1 MTRLARVLDGN
12 MRELRRL
19 HPTQQSVD
27 DRVTPLSTASLT
39 LPEGEHAAFGEWV
52 EVFTQNGSAGVYRV
66 VSASETYTGEASAEL
81 EHGICALGDAIIPG
95 NGTISGTL
103 PEVLSAMLGYQVV
116 TAGGAPLWALG
127 SVETDAQASFE
138 QEGTNLLSAVLEI
151 VPEGYMLTFDQSALP
166 WRLGVAKMATTAE
179 CEGRL
184 SRNLR
189 GVTVTVDDEDFC
201 TRIYC
206 DKLPAPGYIDG
217 TTVGT
222 WGIKAK
228 TITAQDNVTQESLT
242 AYITQYLEDHKNPRV
257 SIECDAE
264 DLSAITGE
272 RIDRMEKGRLFRL
285 ALPDYGVAMEERI
298 LAVRTG
304 SAYDEPERVRLTLAN
319 SIRDTADTLVYIDN
333 AVTGGASSSSARGG
347 YVRGGGGSGISPASV
362 LDMLKKTETY
372 ITEDEAWTR
381 EAGIRIESNTAE
393 MYATKKSI
401 VGDWTGDV
409 ETIDALIKAST
420 DNGGLVAMMVG
431 RKNSAEEVNALIS
444 ATAAGGGLI
453 TLKADSTTVT
463 EIEKRVSQAEID
475 IDGANAQIALKASQT
490 DMDALGERVSQAEI
504 DIDGA
509 NAAIALKASKTD
521 VDALGERVSSA
532 EINIDGANSQIAL
545 KASKTDV
552 DALGERVSSA
562 ESSIEVNAD
571 NIELKVSKNGVI
583 SAINQTAESVKIS
596 AKKINLEGYV
606 TASELSAVDAKFEN
620 LVSGVTTASILHV
633 DNFMCNGP
641 VTLRGHSC
649 NWSSLEVCTKVHYS
663 KEANTI
669 PAADGLYY
677 YVITSVSVWGDY
689 ETINF
694 MSY

>member
-1 MTRLARVLDGN
+1 MTRLARVLDSN
-12 MRELRRL
+12 MNELRRL

-66 VSASETYTGEASAEL
+66 SGASETYTDKASVEL

-95 NGTISGTL
+95 KGTISGTL
-103 PEVLSAMLGYQVV
+103 SEVLSAMLGYQVV

-127 SVETDAQASFE
+127 SVATNAQASIDHDS
-138 QEGTNLLSAVLEI
+138 TNLLSAVLAV
-151 VPEGYMLTFDQSALP
+151 VPDGYMLTFDQSALP
-166 WRLGVAKMATTAE
+166 WRIGVSAMETMPS

-189 GVTVTVDDEDFC
+189 SVTVTVDEEDFC

-206 DKLPAPGYIDG
+206 NMLPAPGYMDG
-217 TTVGT
+217 PTVGT

-228 TITAQDNVTQESLT
+228 TITAQENVTQESLT

-272 RIDRMEKGRLFRL
+272 TIDRLEKGRLFRL

-298 LAVRTG
+298 LAVHTG

-319 SIRDTADTLVYIDN
+319 SIRDTADTLVYIEN
-333 AVTGGASSSSARGG
+333 SVTGGAASSSARGG
-347 YVRGGGGSGISPASV
+347 YVRGGGGGSGISQASV

-372 ITEDEAWTR
+372 ITADEAWTR

-393 MYATKKSI
+393 MYATKKAI

-409 ETIDALIKAST
+409 ETIDALIQAST
-420 DNGGLVAMMVG
+420 DNGGLVAMLVG
-431 RKNSAEEVNALIS
+431 RKNSAEEVNAAIS

-453 TLKADSTTVT
+453 TLKA
-463 EIEKRVSQAEID
+463 
-475 IDGANAQIALKASQT
+475 SQT
-490 DMDALGERVSQAEI
+490 DLDAMG
-504 DIDGA
+504 
-509 NAAIALKASKTD
+509 N
-521 VDALGERVSSA
+521 RVSSA
-532 EINIDGANSQIAL
+532 EASIKVNSD
-545 KASKTDV
+545 S
-552 DALGERVSSA
+552 
-562 ESSIEVNAD
+562 
-571 NIELKVSKNGVI
+571 IELKVSKDGVI
-583 SAINQTAESVKIS
+583 SAINQTAESIKIS
-596 AKKINLEGYV
+596 ASKIELSGYV
-606 TASELSAVDAKFEN
+606 TASEFSSLKADLANVTSGTVQASHLYTQN
-620 LVSGVTTASILHV
+620 LTATNTVRLA
-633 DNFMCNGP
+633 
-641 VTLRGHSC
+641 GHTC
-649 NWSSLEVCTKVHYS
+649 NWSSLEVCTRVHYS
-663 KEANTI
+663 KSLQTVPGGNGVDYA
-669 PAADGLYY
+669 
-677 YVITSVSVWGDY
+677 VIGSVSVWGDY

>member
-12 MRELRRL
+12 MNELRRL

-52 EVFTQNGSAGVYRV
+52 EVFTQNGSAGIYRV
-66 VSASETYTGEASAEL
+66 VSPSETYTVEASAEL

-95 NGTISGTL
+95 KGTISGTL
-103 PEVLSAMLGYQVV
+103 PQVLSSMLGYQVV
-116 TAGGAPLWALG
+116 TAGGSALWALG
-127 SVETDAQASFE
+127 SVETNAQASFE
-138 QEGTNLLSAVLEI
+138 HDSTNLLSAVLAV
-151 VPEGYMLTFDQSALP
+151 VPKGYMLTFDQSALP
-166 WRLGVAKMATTAE
+166 WRIGVSAMETVPS

-184 SRNLR
+184 ARNLR
-189 GVTVTVDDEDFC
+189 SVTVTVDEEDFC

-206 DKLPAPGYIDG
+206 NMLPSPGYIDG
-217 TTVGT
+217 PTVGT
-222 WGIKAK
+222 WGIKTK
-228 TITAQDNVTQESLT
+228 TITAQENVTQDSLI

-272 RIDRMEKGRLFRL
+272 AIDRMEKGRLFRL
-285 ALPDYGVAMEERI
+285 ALPDYGVTMEERI

-304 SAYDEPERVRLTLAN
+304 SAYDEPEHVRLTLAN

-347 YVRGGGGSGISPASV
+347 YVRGGGSGISPASV

-372 ITEDEAWTR
+372 ITADEAWTR

-393 MYATKKSI
+393 MYATKKAI

-420 DNGGLVAMMVG
+420 DNGGLVAMLVG

-453 TLKADSTTVT
+453 TMKADSTTVT
-463 EIEKRVSQAEID
+463 EIGKRVSQAEID

-490 DMDALGERVSQAEI
+490 
-504 DIDGA
+504 
-509 NAAIALKASKTD
+509 T

-532 EINIDGANSQIAL
+532 EINIDGANA
-545 KASKTDV
+545 K
-552 DALGERVSSA
+552 
-562 ESSIEVNAD
+562 
-571 NIELKVSKNGVI
+571 IELKVSKDGVI
-583 SAINQTAESVKIS
+583 SSINQTAESIKIKAS
-596 AKKINLEGYV
+596 RIELSGYV
-606 TASELSAVDAKFEN
+606 TASEF
-620 LVSGVTTASILHV
+620 
-633 DNFMCNGP
+633 
-641 VTLRGHSC
+641 
-649 NWSSLEVCTKVHYS
+649 SSLKADLANVTSGTVQASHLYTQNLTATNTVRLAGHTCSWASLQVCTGVHYS
-663 KEANTI
+663 KSLQTVPGGNGVDYA
-669 PAADGLYY
+669 
-677 YVITSVSVWGDY
+677 VIGSVSVWGDY

>member
-1 MTRLARVLDGN
+1 MTRLARVLDGD

-66 VSASETYTGEASAEL
+66 VSPSETYTVEASAEL

-95 NGTISGTL
+95 KGTISGTL
-103 PEVLSAMLGYQVV
+103 SQVLSALLGYQVV
-116 TAGGAPLWALG
+116 TSGGAPLWALG
-127 SVETDAQASFE
+127 SVETDVQASFE
-138 QEGTNLLSAVLEI
+138 HDGTNLLSAVLEV
-151 VPEGYMLTFDQSALP
+151 VPNGYMLTFDQSALP

-217 TTVGT
+217 PTVGA
-222 WGIKAK
+222 WGIRAK
-228 TITAQDNVTQESLT
+228 TITAQENVTQESLT

-285 ALPDYGVAMEERI
+285 ALPDYGVTMEERI

-319 SIRDTADTLVYIDN
+319 SIRDTADTLVYLDN
-333 AVTGGASSSSARGG
+333 VLTGGASSSSARGG
-347 YVRGGGGSGISPASV
+347 GGRKSV
-362 LDMLKKTETY
+362 QDE
-372 ITEDEAWTR
+372 ITDVQRWATIQIDEANAKINLS
-381 EAGIRIESNTAE
+381 AGEINKIE
-393 MYATKKSI
+393 
-401 VGDWTGDV
+401 
-409 ETIDALIKAST
+409 
-420 DNGGLVAMMVG
+420 
-431 RKNSAEEVNALIS
+431 
-444 ATAAGGGLI
+444 
-453 TLKADSTTVT
+453 
-463 EIEKRVSQAEID
+463 
-475 IDGANAQIALKASQT
+475 
-490 DMDALGERVSQAEI
+490 
-504 DIDGA
+504 
-509 NAAIALKASKTD
+509 
-521 VDALGERVSSA
+521 ERVSSA
-532 EINIDGANSQIAL
+532 EINIDGANAQITL
-545 KASKTDV
+545 KASQTDL
-552 DALGERVSSA
+552 DALGNRVSSA

-571 NIELKVSKNGVI
+571 NIKLKVSKNGVI
-583 SAINQTAESVKIS
+583 SSINQTAESIKIS
-596 AKKINLEGYV
+596 ASKIELSGYV
-606 TASELSAVDAKFEN
+606 TASQLSALEARFDN
-620 LVSGVTTASILHV
+620 LTSGVTQAALINTQNL
-633 DNFMCNGP
+633 MCNGP

-649 NWSSLEVCTKVHYS
+649 NWASLKVCTGVHYS
-663 KEANTI
+663 KSLQTVPGGNGVDYA
-669 PAADGLYY
+669 
-677 YVITSVSVWGDY
+677 VIGSVSVWGDY

>member
-1 MTRLARVLDGN
+1 MTRLARVLDGD

-19 HPTQQSVD
+19 HPTQQSAQ

-39 LPEGEHAAFGEWV
+39 LPEGEHVAFGEWV
-52 EVFTQNGSAGVYRV
+52 EVFTQSGSAGVYRV

-95 NGTISGTL
+95 KGTISGTL
-103 PEVLSAMLGYQVV
+103 SEVLSAMLGYQVV
-116 TAGGAPLWALG
+116 VAGGAPLWALG
-127 SVETDAQASFE
+127 SVATNAQASFDHDS
-138 QEGTNLLSAVLEI
+138 TNLLSAVLAV
-151 VPEGYMLTFDQSALP
+151 VPDGYMLTFDQSALP
-166 WRLGVAKMATTAE
+166 WRIGVSAMETMPS

-189 GVTVTVDDEDFC
+189 SVTVTVDEEDFC

-206 DKLPAPGYIDG
+206 NMLPAPGYMDG
-217 TTVGT
+217 PTVGT
-222 WGIKAK
+222 WGVKAK
-228 TITAQDNVTQESLT
+228 TITAQENVTQESLT

-264 DLSAITGE
+264 DLSSITGE
-272 RIDRMEKGRLFRL
+272 NIDRMEKGRLFRL

-298 LAVRTG
+298 LSVHTG
-304 SAYDEPERVRLTLAN
+304 SAYDDPERVRLTLAN
-319 SIRDTADTLVYIDN
+319 SIRDTADTLVYIEN
-333 AVTGGASSSSARGG
+333 SVNGGASSSSARGG

-362 LDMLKKTETY
+362 LDMLKKAETY

-393 MYATKKSI
+393 MYATKQAI

-431 RKNSAEEVNALIS
+431 RKNKVEDVSALIS

-453 TLKADSTTVT
+453 TLKASQADFDKMG
-463 EIEKRVSQAEID
+463 KRVD
-475 IDGANAQIALKASQT
+475 
-490 DMDALGERVSQAEI
+490 
-504 DIDGA
+504 
-509 NAAIALKASKTD
+509 
-521 VDALGERVSSA
+521 SA
-532 EINIDGANSQIAL
+532 EASIKVNS
-545 KASKTDV
+545 
-552 DALGERVSSA
+552 
-562 ESSIEVNAD
+562 D

-583 SAINQTAESVKIS
+583 SSINQTAESVKIKAS
-596 AKKINLEGYV
+596 RIELSGYV
-606 TASELSAVDAKFEN
+606 TASEFSSLKADLANVTSGTVQASLLYTQNLTATNTVRLS
-620 LVSGVTTASILHV
+620 
-633 DNFMCNGP
+633 
-641 VTLRGHSC
+641 GHTCS
-649 NWSSLEVCTKVHYS
+649 WSSLKVCTGVHYS
-663 KEANTI
+663 KELQTVPGRNGVDYA
-669 PAADGLYY
+669 
-677 YVITSVSVWGDY
+677 VIGSVKVWGDY

>member
-1 MTRLARVLDGN
+1 MTRLARVLDGD

-52 EVFTQNGSAGVYRV
+52 EVFTKNGSAGVYRV

-95 NGTISGTL
+95 KGTISGTL
-103 PEVLSAMLGYQVV
+103 SEVLSAMLGYQVV
-116 TAGGAPLWALG
+116 VAGGATLWALG
-127 SVETDAQASFE
+127 SVATNAQASFDHDS
-138 QEGTNLLSAVLEI
+138 TNLLSAVLAV
-151 VPEGYMLTFDQSALP
+151 VPDGYMLTFDQRALP
-166 WRLGVAKMATTAE
+166 WRLGVAKMAETAE

-206 DKLPAPGYIDG
+206 NMLPSPGYLDG
-217 TTVGT
+217 PTVGT

-228 TITAQDNVTQESLT
+228 TITAQENVTQESLN

-264 DLSAITGE
+264 DLSSITGE
-272 RIDRMEKGRLFRL
+272 HIDRMEKGRLFRL
-285 ALPDYGVAMEERI
+285 ALPDYGVSMEERI
-298 LAVRTG
+298 LSVHTG
-304 SAYDEPERVRLTLAN
+304 IAYDEPERVRLTLAN
-319 SIRDTADTLVYIDN
+319 SIRDTADTLVYLDN
-333 AVTGGASSSSARGG
+333 AVSGGASSSGARGG
-347 YVRGGGGSGISPASV
+347 YVRGGGSGISPANV

-393 MYATKKSI
+393 MYATKKAI
-401 VGDWTGDV
+401 VGGWAGDV
-409 ETIDALIKAST
+409 ETIDALIRAST

-431 RKNSAEEVNALIS
+431 RKNSAEDVNALIS

-453 TLKADSTTVT
+453 TLKA
-463 EIEKRVSQAEID
+463 SQAD
-475 IDGANAQIALKASQT
+475 FDKMGN
-490 DMDALGERVSQAEI
+490 RVDRAE
-504 DIDGA
+504 A
-509 NAAIALKASKTD
+509 
-521 VDALGERVSSA
+521 
-532 EINIDGANSQIAL
+532 
-545 KASKTDV
+545 
-552 DALGERVSSA
+552 
-562 ESSIEVNAD
+562 SIEVNSKS
-571 NIELKVSKNGVI
+571 IELKVSKDGVI
-583 SAINQTAESVKIS
+583 SSINQTAESIKIKAS
-596 AKKINLEGYV
+596 RIELSGYV
-606 TASELSAVDAKFEN
+606 TASQLTALEARFDN
-620 LVSGVTTASILHV
+620 LTSGVTQAALINTQNL
-633 DNFMCNGP
+633 MCNGP

-649 NWSSLEVCTKVHYS
+649 DWSSLKVCTGVHYS
-663 KEANTI
+663 KELQTVPGGNGVNYA
-669 PAADGLYY
+669 
-677 YVITSVSVWGDY
+677 VIGSVRVWGDY

>member
-1 MTRLARVLDGN
+1 MTRLARVLDGD

-19 HPTQQSVD
+19 HPTQQSAQ

-39 LPEGEHAAFGEWV
+39 LPEGEHVAFGEWV
-52 EVFTQNGSAGVYRV
+52 EVFTQSGSAGVYRV

-95 NGTISGTL
+95 KGTISGTL
-103 PEVLSAMLGYQVV
+103 SEVLSAMLGYQVV
-116 TAGGAPLWALG
+116 VAGGAPLWALG
-127 SVETDAQASFE
+127 SVATNAQASFDHDS
-138 QEGTNLLSAVLEI
+138 TNLLSAVLAV
-151 VPEGYMLTFDQSALP
+151 VPDGYMLTFDQSALP
-166 WRLGVAKMATTAE
+166 WRIGVSAMETMPS

-189 GVTVTVDDEDFC
+189 SVTVTVDEEDFC

-206 DKLPAPGYIDG
+206 NMLPAPGYMDG
-217 TTVGT
+217 PTVGT
-222 WGIKAK
+222 WGVKAK
-228 TITAQDNVTQESLT
+228 TITAQENVTQESLT

-264 DLSAITGE
+264 DLSSITGE
-272 RIDRMEKGRLFRL
+272 NIDRMEKGRLFRL

-298 LAVRTG
+298 LSVHTG
-304 SAYDEPERVRLTLAN
+304 SAYDDPERVRLTLAN
-319 SIRDTADTLVYIDN
+319 SIRDTADTLVYIEN
-333 AVTGGASSSSARGG
+333 SVNGGASSSSARGG

-362 LDMLKKTETY
+362 LDMLKKAETY

-393 MYATKKSI
+393 MYATKQAI

-431 RKNSAEEVNALIS
+431 RKNKVEDVSALIS

-453 TLKADSTTVT
+453 TLKASQADFDKMG
-463 EIEKRVSQAEID
+463 KRVD
-475 IDGANAQIALKASQT
+475 
-490 DMDALGERVSQAEI
+490 
-504 DIDGA
+504 
-509 NAAIALKASKTD
+509 
-521 VDALGERVSSA
+521 SA
-532 EINIDGANSQIAL
+532 EASIKVNS
-545 KASKTDV
+545 
-552 DALGERVSSA
+552 
-562 ESSIEVNAD
+562 D

-583 SAINQTAESVKIS
+583 SSINQTAESVKIKAS
-596 AKKINLEGYV
+596 RIELSGYV
-606 TASELSAVDAKFEN
+606 TASEFSSLKADLANVTSGTVQASHLYTQN
-620 LVSGVTTASILHV
+620 LTATNTVRLA
-633 DNFMCNGP
+633 
-641 VTLRGHSC
+641 GHTCS
-649 NWSSLEVCTKVHYS
+649 WSSLEVCTRVHYS
-663 KEANTI
+663 KSLQTVPGGNGVDYA
-669 PAADGLYY
+669 
-677 YVITSVSVWGDY
+677 VIGSVKVWGDY

>member
-1 MTRLARVLDGN
+1 MTRLARVLDGD

-81 EHGICALGDAIIPG
+81 EHGTCALGDAIIPG
-95 NGTISGTL
+95 KGTISGTL
-103 PEVLSAMLGYQVV
+103 TQVLSAMLGYQVV
-116 TAGGAPLWALG
+116 KAGGAPLWALG
-127 SVETDAQASFE
+127 SVETNAQASFE
-138 QEGTNLLSAVLEI
+138 HEGTNLLSAVLAV
-151 VPEGYMLTFDQSALP
+151 VPDGYMLTFDQSALP

-206 DKLPAPGYIDG
+206 NMLPSPGYMDG
-217 TTVGT
+217 PTVGT

-228 TITAQDNVTQESLT
+228 TITAQENVTQESLT

-272 RIDRMEKGRLFRL
+272 RIDRLEKGRLFRL

-298 LAVRTG
+298 LSVHTG
-304 SAYDEPERVRLTLAN
+304 SAYDDPERVRLTLAN
-319 SIRDTADTLVYIDN
+319 SIRDTADTLVYIEN
-333 AVTGGASSSSARGG
+333 SVSGGASSSSARGG

-362 LDMLKKTETY
+362 LDMLKKAETY

-393 MYATKKSI
+393 MYATKQAI

-420 DNGGLVAMMVG
+420 DNGGLVAMLVG
-431 RKNSAEEVNALIS
+431 RKNSSEEVNALIS

-453 TLKADSTTVT
+453 TLKASQADFDKMG
-463 EIEKRVSQAEID
+463 KRVD
-475 IDGANAQIALKASQT
+475 
-490 DMDALGERVSQAEI
+490 
-504 DIDGA
+504 
-509 NAAIALKASKTD
+509 
-521 VDALGERVSSA
+521 SA
-532 EINIDGANSQIAL
+532 EASIKVNSD
-545 KASKTDV
+545 S
-552 DALGERVSSA
+552 
-562 ESSIEVNAD
+562 
-571 NIELKVSKNGVI
+571 IELKVSKNGVI
-583 SAINQTAESVKIS
+583 SAINQTAESIKIS
-596 AKKINLEGYV
+596 ASKINLEGYV
-606 TASELSAVDAKFEN
+606 TASKLSAEFANFESSIADSLYVRALSSSTFECTSFSFKGNGMSLKSATFLTSSTSLTVNSTGGTVTGVN
-620 LVSGVTTASILHV
+620 LNKKT
-633 DNFMCNGP
+633 
-641 VTLRGHSC
+641 
-649 NWSSLEVCTKVHYS
+649 
-663 KEANTI
+663 NTI
-669 PAADGLYY
+669 YY
-677 YVITSVSVWGDY
+677 
-689 ETINF
+689 
-694 MSY
+694 MSWE

>member
-39 LPEGEHAAFGEWV
+39 LPDGEHAAFGEWV
-52 EVFTQNGSAGVYRV
+52 EVFTQNGRAGVYRV

-95 NGTISGTL
+95 KGTISGTL
-103 PEVLSAMLGYQVV
+103 SQVLSMMLGYQVV
-116 TAGGAPLWALG
+116 AAGGATLWALG
-127 SVETDAQASFE
+127 SVATNAQASFDHDS
-138 QEGTNLLSAVLEI
+138 TNLLSAVLAV
-151 VPEGYMLTFDQSALP
+151 VPDGYMLTFDQSALP

-206 DKLPAPGYIDG
+206 NMLPSPGYMDG
-217 TTVGT
+217 PTVGT
-222 WGIKAK
+222 WGVKAK
-228 TITAQDNVTQESLT
+228 TITAQENVTPESLT

-272 RIDRMEKGRLFRL
+272 SIDRMEKGRLFRL

-298 LAVRTG
+298 LSVHTG

-319 SIRDTADTLVYIDN
+319 SIRDTADTLVYIEN
-333 AVTGGASSSSARGG
+333 SVNGGASSSSARGG
-347 YVRGGGGSGISPASV
+347 YVRGGGGGTGISQASV
-362 LDMLKKTETY
+362 LDMLKKAETY

-393 MYATKKSI
+393 MYATKQAI

-420 DNGGLVAMMVG
+420 DNGGLVAMLVG
-431 RKNSAEEVNALIS
+431 RKNSSEEVNALIS

-453 TLKADSTTVT
+453 TLKA
-463 EIEKRVSQAEID
+463 SQND
-475 IDGANAQIALKASQT
+475 L
-490 DMDALGERVSQAEI
+490 DAIG
-504 DIDGA
+504 
-509 NAAIALKASKTD
+509 N
-521 VDALGERVSSA
+521 RVSSA
-532 EINIDGANSQIAL
+532 E
-545 KASKTDV
+545 ASIT
-552 DALGERVSSA
+552 
-562 ESSIEVNAD
+562 VNKD

-596 AKKINLEGYV
+596 ASKINLEGYV
-606 TASELSAVDAKFEN
+606 TASKLSAEFANFESSIADSLYVRALSSSTFECTSFSFKGNGMSLKSATFLTSSTSLTVNSTGGTVTGVN
-620 LVSGVTTASILHV
+620 LNKKT
-633 DNFMCNGP
+633 
-641 VTLRGHSC
+641 
-649 NWSSLEVCTKVHYS
+649 
-663 KEANTI
+663 NTI
-669 PAADGLYY
+669 YY
-677 YVITSVSVWGDY
+677 
-689 ETINF
+689 
-694 MSY
+694 MSWE

>member
-1 MTRLARVLDGN
+1 MTRLARVFDGN

-39 LPEGEHAAFGEWV
+39 LPDGEHASFGEWV
-52 EVFTQNGSAGVYRV
+52 EVFTQSGSAGVYRV

-95 NGTISGTL
+95 EGTISGTL
-103 PEVLSAMLGYQVV
+103 SQVLSAMLGYQVV

-127 SVETDAQASFE
+127 SIDTNAQASFE
-138 QEGTNLLSAVLEI
+138 YDSTNLLSAVLA
-151 VPEGYMLTFDQSALP
+151 VAPDGYMLTFDQSALP
-166 WRLGVAKMATTAE
+166 WRMGIAKMAATAE

-206 DKLPAPGYIDG
+206 NMLPSPGYMDG
-217 TTVGT
+217 PTAGT

-228 TITAQDNVTQESLT
+228 TITAQENVTQESLIS
-242 AYITQYLEDHKNPRV
+242 YITQYLEDHKNPRV

-264 DLSAITGE
+264 DLSSITGE
-272 RIDRMEKGRLFRL
+272 HIDRMEKGRLFRL
-285 ALPDYGVAMEERI
+285 ALPDYGVSMEERI
-298 LAVRTG
+298 LSVHTG

-319 SIRDTADTLVYIDN
+319 SIRDTADTLVYLDN
-333 AVTGGASSSSARGG
+333 AVSGGASSSGARGG
-347 YVRGGGGSGISPASV
+347 YVRGGGSGISPANV

-372 ITEDEAWTR
+372 ITADEAWTR

-393 MYATKKSI
+393 MYATKKAI

-409 ETIDALIKAST
+409 ETIDALIRAST
-420 DNGGLVAMMVG
+420 DNGGLVAMLVG
-431 RKNSAEEVNALIS
+431 RKNSKEEVNAAIS

-463 EIEKRVSQAEID
+463 ELGNRVKQTEIS
-475 IDGANAQIALKASQT
+475 IDNANAVISLKASQT
-490 DMDALGERVSQAEI
+490 DLDAMG
-504 DIDGA
+504 
-509 NAAIALKASKTD
+509 N
-521 VDALGERVSSA
+521 
-532 EINIDGANSQIAL
+532 
-545 KASKTDV
+545 
-552 DALGERVSSA
+552 RVSSA
-562 ESSIEVNAD
+562 ESSIKVNSD
-571 NIELKVSKNGVI
+571 SIELKVSKDGVI
-583 SAINQTAESVKIS
+583 SAINQTAESVKIKAS
-596 AKKINLEGYV
+596 RIDLSGYV
-606 TASELSAVDAKFEN
+606 TASEFSTLKADLANVTSGTVQASLLYTQNLTATNTVRLS
-620 LVSGVTTASILHV
+620 
-633 DNFMCNGP
+633 
-641 VTLRGHSC
+641 GHTCS
-649 NWSSLEVCTKVHYS
+649 WSSLEVCTGVHYS
-663 KEANTI
+663 KELQTVPGGN
-669 PAADGLYY
+669 GVN
-677 YVITSVSVWGDY
+677 YVVIGSVKVWGDY

>member
-1 MTRLARVLDGN
+1 MTRLARVLDGD

-52 EVFTQNGSAGVYRV
+52 EVFTQSGSAGIYRV

-95 NGTISGTL
+95 KGTISGTL
-103 PEVLSAMLGYQVV
+103 SQVLSAMLGYQVMQ
-116 TAGGAPLWALG
+116 AGGAPLWALG
-127 SVETDAQASFE
+127 SVATNAQASFE
-138 QEGTNLLSAVLEI
+138 HEGTNLLSAVLKI
-151 VPEGYMLTFDQSALP
+151 VPDGYMLTFDQSAIP

-206 DKLPAPGYIDG
+206 NMLPAPGYMDG
-217 TTVGT
+217 PTVGT

-228 TITAQDNVTQESLT
+228 TITAQENVTPESLT

-298 LAVRTG
+298 LSVHTG

-319 SIRDTADTLVYIDN
+319 SIRDTADTLVYIEN
-333 AVTGGASSSSARGG
+333 SVNGGASSSSARGG
-347 YVRGGGGSGISPASV
+347 YVRGGGGGSGISPASV
-362 LDMLKKTETY
+362 LDMLKKAETY

-393 MYATKKSI
+393 MYATKQAI
-401 VGDWTGDV
+401 VGGWYGDV
-409 ETIDALIKAST
+409 ETIDALIRAST
-420 DNGGLVAMMVG
+420 DNGGLVAMLVG
-431 RKNSAEEVNALIS
+431 RKNSAEEVNTVIS

-463 EIEKRVSQAEID
+463 E
-475 IDGANAQIALKASQT
+475 
-490 DMDALGERVSQAEI
+490 LG
-504 DIDGA
+504 
-509 NAAIALKASKTD
+509 N
-521 VDALGERVSSA
+521 
-532 EINIDGANSQIAL
+532 
-545 KASKTDV
+545 
-552 DALGERVSSA
+552 RVSSA
-562 ESSIEVNAD
+562 ESSIKVNSD
-571 NIELKVSKNGVI
+571 SIELKVSKDGVI
-583 SAINQTAESVKIS
+583 SAINQTAESVKIKAS
-596 AKKINLEGYV
+596 RIELSGYV
-606 TASELSAVDAKFEN
+606 TASEFSALKSDLANVTSGTVQASLLYTQN
-620 LVSGVTTASILHV
+620 LTATNTVRLA
-633 DNFMCNGP
+633 
-641 VTLRGHSC
+641 GHTC
-649 NWSSLEVCTKVHYS
+649 NWSSLEVCTGVHYS
-663 KEANTI
+663 KELQTVPGGNGVNYA
-669 PAADGLYY
+669 
-677 YVITSVSVWGDY
+677 VIGSVKVWGDY

>member
-27 DRVTPLSTASLT
+27 DRVTPLSTASMT
-39 LPEGEHAAFGEWV
+39 LPESEHAAFGEWV

-95 NGTISGTL
+95 KGTISGTL

-116 TAGGAPLWALG
+116 KAGGAALWALG
-127 SVETDAQASFE
+127 SIATNAQASFE
-138 QEGTNLLSAVLEI
+138 HEGTNLLSAVLAV
-151 VPEGYMLTFDQSALP
+151 VPDGYMLTFDQSALP

-206 DKLPAPGYIDG
+206 NMLPSPGYMDG
-217 TTVGT
+217 PTVGT

-228 TITAQDNVTQESLT
+228 TITAQENVTQESLT

-272 RIDRMEKGRLFRL
+272 RIDRLEKGRLFRL

-298 LAVRTG
+298 LSVHTG
-304 SAYDEPERVRLTLAN
+304 SAYDDPERVRLTLAN
-319 SIRDTADTLVYIDN
+319 SIRDTADTLVYIEN
-333 AVTGGASSSSARGG
+333 SVSGGASSSSARGG

-362 LDMLKKTETY
+362 LDMLKKAETY

-393 MYATKKSI
+393 MYATKQAI

-420 DNGGLVAMMVG
+420 DNGGLVAMLVG
-431 RKNSAEEVNALIS
+431 RKNSSEEVNALIS

-453 TLKADSTTVT
+453 TLKASQADFDKMG
-463 EIEKRVSQAEID
+463 KRVD
-475 IDGANAQIALKASQT
+475 
-490 DMDALGERVSQAEI
+490 
-504 DIDGA
+504 
-509 NAAIALKASKTD
+509 
-521 VDALGERVSSA
+521 SA
-532 EINIDGANSQIAL
+532 EASIKVNSD
-545 KASKTDV
+545 S
-552 DALGERVSSA
+552 
-562 ESSIEVNAD
+562 
-571 NIELKVSKNGVI
+571 IELKVSKNGVI
-583 SAINQTAESVKIS
+583 SAINQTAESIKIS
-596 AKKINLEGYV
+596 ASKINLEGYV
-606 TASELSAVDAKFEN
+606 TASKLSAEFANFESSIADSLYVRALSSSTFECTSFSFKGNGMSLKSATFLTSSTSLTVNSTGGTVTGVN
-620 LVSGVTTASILHV
+620 LNKKT
-633 DNFMCNGP
+633 
-641 VTLRGHSC
+641 
-649 NWSSLEVCTKVHYS
+649 
-663 KEANTI
+663 NTI
-669 PAADGLYY
+669 YY
-677 YVITSVSVWGDY
+677 
-689 ETINF
+689 
-694 MSY
+694 MSWE

>member
-1 MTRLARVLDGN
+1 MTRLARVLDSN
-12 MRELRRL
+12 MNELRRL

-39 LPEGEHAAFGEWV
+39 LPDGEHAAFGEWV
-52 EVFTQNGSAGVYRV
+52 EIFTQNGSAGVYRV
-66 VSASETYTGEASAEL
+66 VSASDTYTVEASPEL

-95 NGTISGTL
+95 KGTISGTL
-103 PEVLSAMLGYQVV
+103 PQVLSSMLGYQVV
-116 TAGGAPLWALG
+116 TAGGSALWALG
-127 SVETDAQASFE
+127 SVETNAQARFE
-138 QEGTNLLSAVLEI
+138 HESTNLLSAVLEI
-151 VPEGYMLTFDQSALP
+151 VPDGYMLTFDQSALP

-217 TTVGT
+217 PTVGT
-222 WGIKAK
+222 WGVKSK
-228 TITAQDNVTQESLT
+228 TITAQENVTQESLT

-272 RIDRMEKGRLFRL
+272 TIDRLEKGRLFRL

-347 YVRGGGGSGISPASV
+347 YVRGGGSGISPASV

-372 ITEDEAWTR
+372 IAADEAWTR
-381 EAGIRIESNTAE
+381 EAGIRIESNYAE
-393 MYATKKSI
+393 LYATKKSI

-409 ETIDALIKAST
+409 ETIDALIRAST
-420 DNGGLVAMMVG
+420 DNGGLVAMLVG
-431 RKNSAEEVNALIS
+431 RKNSAEEVNAAIS

-453 TLKADSTTVT
+453 TLKADSTTVEELGNRVNQT
-463 EIEKRVSQAEID
+463 EISID
-475 IDGANAQIALKASQT
+475 NANAQIALKASQT
-490 DMDALGERVSQAEI
+490 A
-504 DIDGA
+504 
-509 NAAIALKASKTD
+509 

-532 EINIDGANSQIAL
+532 EINIDGANAQ
-545 KASKTDV
+545 
-552 DALGERVSSA
+552 
-562 ESSIEVNAD
+562 
-571 NIELKVSKNGVI
+571 IELKVSKDGVI
-583 SAINQTAESVKIS
+583 SAINQTAESVKIKAS
-596 AKKINLEGYV
+596 RIELSGYV
-606 TASELSAVDAKFEN
+606 TASQLSSLEARFDN
-620 LVSGVTTASILHV
+620 LTSGVTQAALINTQNL
-633 DNFMCNGP
+633 MCNGP

-669 PAADGLYY
+669 PAANGNYY
-677 YVITSVSVWGDY
+677 YVITSVKVWGDY

>member
-1 MTRLARVLDGN
+1 MTRLARVLDGD
-12 MRELRRL
+12 MRELLRL

-27 DRVTPLSTASLT
+27 DRVTPLSTASMT

-95 NGTISGTL
+95 EGTISGTL
-103 PEVLSAMLGYQVV
+103 SEVLSAMLGYQVV
-116 TAGGAPLWALG
+116 QSGGAPLWALG
-127 SVETDAQASFE
+127 SVATNAQASFE
-138 QEGTNLLSAVLEI
+138 HNSTNLLSAVLAV
-151 VPEGYMLTFDQSALP
+151 VPDGYMLTFDQSALP
-166 WRLGVAKMATTAE
+166 WRLGVAKMAATAE

-206 DKLPAPGYIDG
+206 NMLPSPGYMDG
-217 TTVGT
+217 PTVGT

-228 TITAQDNVTQESLT
+228 TITAQENVTQESLT

-298 LAVRTG
+298 LSVHTG

-319 SIRDTADTLVYIDN
+319 SIRDTADTLVYIEN
-333 AVTGGASSSSARGG
+333 SVNGGASSSSARGG
-347 YVRGGGGSGISPASV
+347 YVRGGGGGSGISQASV
-362 LDMLKKTETY
+362 LDMLKKAETY
-372 ITEDEAWTR
+372 ITADEAWTR

-393 MYATKKSI
+393 MYATKKAI
-401 VGDWTGDV
+401 VGGWTGNV
-409 ETIDALIKAST
+409 ETIDALIQAST
-420 DNGGLVAMMVG
+420 DNGGLVAMLVG
-431 RKNSAEEVNALIS
+431 RKNSSAEVNAAIS

-453 TLKADSTTVT
+453 TLKA
-463 EIEKRVSQAEID
+463 
-475 IDGANAQIALKASQT
+475 SQT
-490 DMDALGERVSQAEI
+490 DLDAMG
-504 DIDGA
+504 
-509 NAAIALKASKTD
+509 N
-521 VDALGERVSSA
+521 
-532 EINIDGANSQIAL
+532 
-545 KASKTDV
+545 
-552 DALGERVSSA
+552 RVSSA
-562 ESSIEVNAD
+562 ESSIKVNAD
-571 NIELKVSKNGVI
+571 NIELKVSKDGVI
-583 SAINQTAESVKIS
+583 SSINQSAESITIS
-596 AKKINLEGYV
+596 ASRVNLSGYV
-606 TASELSAVDAKFEN
+606 TASEFSSLKADLANVTSGTVQASHLYTQN
-620 LVSGVTTASILHV
+620 LTATNTVRLA
-633 DNFMCNGP
+633 
-641 VTLRGHSC
+641 GHTC
-649 NWSSLEVCTKVHYS
+649 NWSSLQVCTGVHYS
-663 KEANTI
+663 KSLQTVPGGNGVDYA
-669 PAADGLYY
+669 
-677 YVITSVSVWGDY
+677 VIGSVSVWGDY

>member
-1 MTRLARVLDGN
+1 MIRLARVLDGD

-19 HPTQQSVD
+19 HPTQQSLD

-52 EVFTQNGSAGVYRV
+52 EVFTQSGSAGVYRV
-66 VSASETYTGEASAEL
+66 VSASETYTGEASADL

-95 NGTISGTL
+95 EGTISGTL
-103 PEVLSAMLGYQVV
+103 SDVLSAMLGYQVV
-116 TAGGAPLWALG
+116 QAGGAPLWALG
-127 SVETDAQASFE
+127 SVATNAQASFE
-138 QEGTNLLSAVLEI
+138 HKGTNLLSAVLEI

-189 GVTVTVDDEDFC
+189 GVTVTVDEEDFC

-206 DKLPAPGYIDG
+206 NMLPSPGYIDG
-217 TTVGT
+217 PTVGT

-228 TITAQDNVTQESLT
+228 TITAQENVTQDSLK

-264 DLSAITGE
+264 DLSSITGE
-272 RIDRMEKGRLFRL
+272 SIDRMEKGRLFRL

-319 SIRDTADTLVYIDN
+319 SIRDTADTLVYIEN
-333 AVTGGASSSSARGG
+333 SVTGGAASSSARGG
-347 YVRGGGGSGISPASV
+347 YVRGGGGGSGISPASV

-393 MYATKKSI
+393 MYATKKAI

-409 ETIDALIKAST
+409 ETIDALIQAST
-420 DNGGLVAMMVG
+420 DNGGLVAMLVG
-431 RKNSAEEVNALIS
+431 RKNSAEEVNAVIS
-444 ATAAGGGLI
+444 STAAGGGLI
-453 TLKADSTTVT
+453 TLKA
-463 EIEKRVSQAEID
+463 SQSAL
-475 IDGANAQIALKASQT
+475 NA
-490 DMDALGERVSQAEI
+490 M
-504 DIDGA
+504 
-509 NAAIALKASKTD
+509 
-521 VDALGERVSSA
+521 
-532 EINIDGANSQIAL
+532 
-545 KASKTDV
+545 
-552 DALGERVSSA
+552 GERVSSA

-571 NIELKVSKNGVI
+571 NIKLKVSKNGVI
-583 SAINQTAESVKIS
+583 SSINQTAESIKIS
-596 AKKINLEGYV
+596 ASKIELSGYV
-606 TASELSAVDAKFEN
+606 TASQLSSLEARFDN
-620 LVSGVTTASILHV
+620 LTSGVTVASILHAE
-633 DNFMCNGP
+633 NLMCNGP

-649 NWSSLEVCTKVHYS
+649 NWSSLKVCTGVHFS

-669 PAADGLYY
+669 PATDGLYY
-677 YVITSVSVWGDY
+677 YVITSVKVWGDY

>member
-27 DRVTPLSTASLT
+27 DRVTPLSTSSLT
-39 LPEGEHAAFGEWV
+39 LPEGEHAAFHDWV

-66 VSASETYTGEASAEL
+66 SGASETYTDEASVEL

-95 NGTISGTL
+95 KGTISGTMSD
-103 PEVLSAMLGYQVV
+103 VLSSMLGYQVV

-127 SVETDAQASFE
+127 SVATDAQASFE
-138 QEGTNLLSAVLEI
+138 HDSTNLLSAVLAV
-151 VPEGYMLTFDQSALP
+151 VPDGYMMTFDQSALP
-166 WRLGVAKMATTAE
+166 WRLGVAKMAATAE

-189 GVTVTVDDEDFC
+189 GVTVTVDEEDFC

-206 DKLPAPGYIDG
+206 DKLPAPGYMDG
-217 TTVGT
+217 PTAGT

-228 TITAQDNVTQESLT
+228 TITAQDNVTQESLN

-272 RIDRMEKGRLFRL
+272 AIDRMEKGRLFRL

-298 LAVRTG
+298 LAVHTG

-319 SIRDTADTLVYIDN
+319 SIRDTADTLVYIEN
-333 AVTGGASSSSARGG
+333 SVNGGASSSSARGG
-347 YVRGGGGSGISPASV
+347 YVRGGGGGSGISQASV
-362 LDMLKKTETY
+362 LDMLKKAETY
-372 ITEDEAWTR
+372 ITADEAWTR

-393 MYATKKSI
+393 MYATKKAI

-409 ETIDALIKAST
+409 ETIDALIQAST
-420 DNGGLVAMMVG
+420 DNGGLVAMLVG
-431 RKNSAEEVNALIS
+431 RKNSAEEVNAAIS

-453 TLKADSTTVT
+453 TLKA
-463 EIEKRVSQAEID
+463 
-475 IDGANAQIALKASQT
+475 SQT
-490 DMDALGERVSQAEI
+490 DLDAMG
-504 DIDGA
+504 
-509 NAAIALKASKTD
+509 N
-521 VDALGERVSSA
+521 
-532 EINIDGANSQIAL
+532 
-545 KASKTDV
+545 
-552 DALGERVSSA
+552 RVSSA
-562 ESSIEVNAD
+562 ESSINVNAD
-571 NIELKVSKNGVI
+571 NIELKVSKDGVI
-583 SAINQTAESVKIS
+583 SSINQSAESITIS
-596 AKKINLEGYV
+596 ASRVNLSGYV
-606 TASELSAVDAKFEN
+606 TASEFSSLKADLANVTSGTVQASHLYTQN
-620 LVSGVTTASILHV
+620 LTATNTVRLA
-633 DNFMCNGP
+633 
-641 VTLRGHSC
+641 GHTC
-649 NWSSLEVCTKVHYS
+649 NWSSLEVCTRVHYS
-663 KEANTI
+663 KSLQTVPGGNGV
-669 PAADGLYY
+669 DYS
-677 YVITSVSVWGDY
+677 VIGSVSVWGDY

>member
-1 MTRLARVLDGN
+1 MRRLARVLDGD

-39 LPEGEHAAFGEWV
+39 LPEGEHTAFGEWV
-52 EVFTQNGSAGVYRV
+52 EVFTQSGSAGVYRA

-95 NGTISGTL
+95 KGTISGTL
-103 PEVLSAMLGYQVV
+103 PQVLSSMLGYQVV
-116 TAGGAPLWALG
+116 TAGGSALWALG
-127 SVETDAQASFE
+127 SVETNAQASFE
-138 QEGTNLLSAVLEI
+138 HDSTNLLSAVLAV
-151 VPEGYMLTFDQSALP
+151 VPDGYMLTFDQSALP
-166 WRLGVAKMATTAE
+166 WRIGVSAMETMPS

-184 SRNLR
+184 ARNLR
-189 GVTVTVDDEDFC
+189 SVTVTVDDEDFC

-206 DKLPAPGYIDG
+206 NMLPSPGYMDG
-217 TTVGT
+217 PTVGT

-228 TITAQDNVTQESLT
+228 TITAQENVTQESLN

-264 DLSAITGE
+264 DLSTITGE
-272 RIDRMEKGRLFRL
+272 SIDRLEKGRLFRL

-319 SIRDTADTLVYIDN
+319 SIRDTADTLVYIEN
-333 AVTGGASSSSARGG
+333 SVTGGASSSSARGG
-347 YVRGGGGSGISPASV
+347 YVRGGGSGISPANV

-372 ITEDEAWTR
+372 IAADEAWTR

-393 MYATKKSI
+393 MYATKKAI

-420 DNGGLVAMMVG
+420 DNGGLVAMLVG
-431 RKNSAEEVNALIS
+431 RKNSSEEVNAAIS

-463 EIEKRVSQAEID
+463 EIGNRVNQTEIS
-475 IDGANAQIALKASQT
+475 IDNANAQIALKASQT
-490 DMDALGERVSQAEI
+490 
-504 DIDGA
+504 
-509 NAAIALKASKTD
+509 T

-532 EINIDGANSQIAL
+532 EINIDGANAQ
-545 KASKTDV
+545 
-552 DALGERVSSA
+552 
-562 ESSIEVNAD
+562 
-571 NIELKVSKNGVI
+571 IELKVSKDGVI
-583 SAINQTAESVKIS
+583 SSINQTAESIKIS
-596 AKKINLEGYV
+596 ASKIELSGYV
-606 TASELSAVDAKFEN
+606 TASEFSSLKADLANVTSGTVQASHLYTQN
-620 LVSGVTTASILHV
+620 LTATNTVRLA
-633 DNFMCNGP
+633 
-641 VTLRGHSC
+641 GHTC
-649 NWSSLEVCTKVHYS
+649 NWSSLEVCTRVHYS
-663 KEANTI
+663 KSLQTVPGGNGVDYA
-669 PAADGLYY
+669 
-677 YVITSVSVWGDY
+677 VIGSVSVWGDY

>member
-1 MTRLARVLDGN
+1 MTRLARVLDGD

-52 EVFTQNGSAGVYRV
+52 EVFTKNGSAGVYRV

-95 NGTISGTL
+95 KGTISGTL
-103 PEVLSAMLGYQVV
+103 SQVLSAMLSYQVV
-116 TAGGAPLWALG
+116 QAVGAPLWALG
-127 SVETDAQASFE
+127 SVETNAQSSFE
-138 QEGTNLLSAVLEI
+138 HDSTNLLSAVLAV
-151 VPEGYMLTFDQSALP
+151 VPDGYMLTFDQSALP

-206 DKLPAPGYIDG
+206 NMLPSPGYMDG
-217 TTVGT
+217 PTVGT
-222 WGIKAK
+222 WGVKAK
-228 TITAQDNVTQESLT
+228 TITAQENVTQESLT

-298 LAVRTG
+298 LSVHTG

-347 YVRGGGGSGISPASV
+347 YVRGGGGGSGISQASV

-372 ITEDEAWTR
+372 ITADEAWTR

-393 MYATKKSI
+393 MYATKQAI
-401 VGDWTGDV
+401 VGGWTGNV

-420 DNGGLVAMMVG
+420 DNGGLVAMLVG
-431 RKNSAEEVNALIS
+431 RKNSAEDVNALIS

-453 TLKADSTTVT
+453 TLKA
-463 EIEKRVSQAEID
+463 SQKD
-475 IDGANAQIALKASQT
+475 L
-490 DMDALGERVSQAEI
+490 DAMG
-504 DIDGA
+504 
-509 NAAIALKASKTD
+509 N
-521 VDALGERVSSA
+521 
-532 EINIDGANSQIAL
+532 
-545 KASKTDV
+545 
-552 DALGERVSSA
+552 RVSSA
-562 ESSIEVNAD
+562 ESSIKVNAD
-571 NIELKVSKNGVI
+571 NIELKVSKDGVI
-583 SAINQTAESVKIS
+583 SSINQTAESIKIS
-596 AKKINLEGYV
+596 ASKIELSGYV
-606 TASELSAVDAKFEN
+606 TASEFSSLKADLANVTSGTVQASHLYTQN
-620 LVSGVTTASILHV
+620 LTATNTVRLA
-633 DNFMCNGP
+633 
-641 VTLRGHSC
+641 GHTC
-649 NWSSLEVCTKVHYS
+649 NWSSLEVCTRVHYS
-663 KEANTI
+663 KSLQTVPGGNGVDYA
-669 PAADGLYY
+669 
-677 YVITSVSVWGDY
+677 VIGSVSVWGDY

>member
-1 MTRLARVLDGN
+1 MTRLARVLDSN
-12 MRELRRL
+12 MNELRRL

-39 LPEGEHAAFGEWV
+39 LPDGEHAAFGEWV

-95 NGTISGTL
+95 KSTISGTL
-103 PEVLSAMLGYQVV
+103 HEVLSAMLGYQVV
-116 TAGGAPLWALG
+116 TAGGAALWALG
-127 SVETDAQASFE
+127 SVETNAQASFE
-138 QEGTNLLSAVLEI
+138 HDSTNLLSAVLAV
-151 VPEGYMLTFDQSALP
+151 VPDGYMLTFDQSALP

-206 DKLPAPGYIDG
+206 NMLPAPGYMDG
-217 TTVGT
+217 PTVGT
-222 WGIKAK
+222 WGIKSK
-228 TITAQDNVTQESLT
+228 TITAQENVTQESLN

-272 RIDRMEKGRLFRL
+272 TIDRLEKGRLFRL

-298 LAVRTG
+298 LSVHTG

-319 SIRDTADTLVYIDN
+319 SIRDTADTLVYIEN
-333 AVTGGASSSSARGG
+333 SVTGGASSSSARGG
-347 YVRGGGGSGISPASV
+347 YVRGGGGGSGISPASV

-372 ITEDEAWTR
+372 IAADEAWTR
-381 EAGIRIESNTAE
+381 EAGIRIESNYAE
-393 MYATKKSI
+393 LYATKKSI

-409 ETIDALIKAST
+409 ETIDALIRAST
-420 DNGGLVAMMVG
+420 DNGGLVAMLVG
-431 RKNSAEEVNALIS
+431 RKNSAEEVNAAIS

-453 TLKADSTTVT
+453 TLKA
-463 EIEKRVSQAEID
+463 
-475 IDGANAQIALKASQT
+475 SQT
-490 DMDALGERVSQAEI
+490 DLDAMG
-504 DIDGA
+504 
-509 NAAIALKASKTD
+509 N
-521 VDALGERVSSA
+521 
-532 EINIDGANSQIAL
+532 
-545 KASKTDV
+545 
-552 DALGERVSSA
+552 RVSSA
-562 ESSIEVNAD
+562 ESSIKVNAD
-571 NIELKVSKNGVI
+571 NIELKVSKDGVI
-583 SAINQTAESVKIS
+583 SSINQSAESITIS
-596 AKKINLEGYV
+596 ASRVNLSGYV
-606 TASELSAVDAKFEN
+606 TASEFSSLKADLANVTSGTVQASHLYTQN
-620 LVSGVTTASILHV
+620 LTATNTVRLA
-633 DNFMCNGP
+633 
-641 VTLRGHSC
+641 GHTC
-649 NWSSLEVCTKVHYS
+649 NWSSLEVCTGVHYS
-663 KEANTI
+663 KSLQTVPGGNGVDYA
-669 PAADGLYY
+669 
-677 YVITSVSVWGDY
+677 VIGSVSVWGDY